1 MKKLYVSTPMSND
14 QFSKSTSTPDGD
26 IQVYVT
32 RTPEDQLRLEETKN
46 LLLITLSTFKQQIS
60 SNFGYYQKEL
70 NRWIFMPYCP
80 EKIDTKSSKDEE
92 FDNCHTMETVWGLVD
107 GQRVFNPIECKPS
120 IFDSVSNP
128 THNAAK
134 IGGST
139 FLIMNSFNTIKQ

>member
-1 MKKLYVSTPMSND
+1 M
-14 QFSKSTSTPDGD
+14 
-26 IQVYVT
+26 
-32 RTPEDQLRLEETKN
+32 
-46 LLLITLSTFKQQIS
+46 
-60 SNFGYYQKEL
+60 
-70 NRWIFMPYCP
+70 IFIPYCT

-107 GQRVFNPIECKPS
+107 RQRVFNPIECKPS

-139 FLIMNSFNTIKQ
+139 FLIMNSLTPQNYENKLMLVNPEY